1 MGKRAVIYVRT
12 SSEMQGEKNSPVEQ
26 EADCREFAEQQGF
39 VVVNVYRDIQRY
51 RIKNKWIEPSGTR
64 YDRPGLLAMLR
75 DAGDDQFDIII
86 AWREDRLYRG
96 MRAMLLVLEAIQ
108 QNKLTIMLAKE
119 IYDPAIA
126 PLKAW
131 LAQVELEHINERMSM
146 GVKARLRA
154 GKANSGQDRYGYQ
167 RNGEV
172 IEVVPEEAVWVR
184 QIFDWYIQ
192 GVYHKTIRKRLI
204 AANAPQKEF
213 VSNRRIQWSLS
224 SIQSI
229 LKGAKEYANGTKI
242 QSRGGESF
250 SIPVEPI
257 ISMETYEKYLEVKQ
271 RYQYPPTNIPKRD
284 FLVRGLLF
292 CPCGYKMQSL
302 VSKTSRK
309 NWDGEWQA
317 GKIYGSYICACKHDE
332 LVSPDCPRRVKNA
345 LADEDVWMQ
354 VCNAINKPEILI
366 EKARDI
372 VDELKENALTY
383 NEEKERIEKT
393 LGNLIIDRQWVITQA
408 LKKSISED
416 EMERKLNDMSLLEAS
431 LKRDLNSLQETI
443 NIQLLENWEDKVK
456 QYLEDLQ
463 EGIQALNDIPATP
476 REQIEVYELRRKIIE
491 TLVEKVVVDK
501 DLRLIVTIRINLLSI
516 LEESMKSGDVKDESG
531 GGHWPSSNS
540 GTRSL
545 WAKKKSIQKMKMA
558 QIRVSGVWQG

>member
-1 MGKRAVIYVRT
+1 
-12 SSEMQGEKNSPVEQ
+12 
-26 EADCREFAEQQGF
+26 
-39 VVVNVYRDIQRY
+39 
-51 RIKNKWIEPSGTR
+51 
-64 YDRPGLLAMLR
+64 
-75 DAGDDQFDIII
+75 
-86 AWREDRLYRG
+86 
-96 MRAMLLVLEAIQ
+96 
-108 QNKLTIMLAKE
+108 
-119 IYDPAIA
+119 
-126 PLKAW
+126 
-131 LAQVELEHINERMSM
+131 
-146 GVKARLRA
+146 
-154 GKANSGQDRYGYQ
+154 
-167 RNGEV
+167 
-172 IEVVPEEAVWVR
+172 
-184 QIFDWYIQ
+184 
-192 GVYHKTIRKRLI
+192 
-204 AANAPQKEF
+204 
-213 VSNRRIQWSLS
+213 
-224 SIQSI
+224 
-229 LKGAKEYANGTKI
+229 
-242 QSRGGESF
+242 
-250 SIPVEPI
+250 
-257 ISMETYEKYLEVKQ
+257 
-271 RYQYPPTNIPKRD
+271 
-284 FLVRGLLF
+284 
-292 CPCGYKMQSL
+292 
-302 VSKTSRK
+302 
-309 NWDGEWQA
+309 
-317 GKIYGSYICACKHDE
+317 
-332 LVSPDCPRRVKNA
+332 
-345 LADEDVWMQ
+345 MQ

-408 LKKSISED
+408 LKRSISED

-545 WAKKKSIQKMKMA
+545 
-558 QIRVSGVWQG
+558 